1 LTHKTVTLRK
11 RTSHERGAAY
21 VETDTPFSRSVT
33 QIKELLDR
41 YGCERILEY
50 SNKCSDI
57 TEHSL
62 AFECR
67 GSKFLIE
74 FPITYLQGKP
84 PKLNMNVSGRIVYNK
99 VKALLIDVDIEYL
112 DFSQAMVPFML
123 LPTASGRPTTV
134 TDIFTIGTVDERAKQ
149 VRFLLDDGGH
159 R

>member
-1 LTHKTVTLRK
+1 MTHKIVTLRK

-21 VETDTPFSRSVT
+21 VETDMPFSRSVT

-50 SNKCSDI
+50 SNKCRDI

-99 VKALLIDVDIEYL
+99 VKTLLVDVDIEYL

-123 LPTASGRPTTV
+123 LPTASGRPTTA
-134 TDIFTIGTVDERAKQ
+134 TDILTLGTAEERAKQ
-149 VRFLLDDGGH
+149 VRFLLGDGGGP
-159 R
+159 